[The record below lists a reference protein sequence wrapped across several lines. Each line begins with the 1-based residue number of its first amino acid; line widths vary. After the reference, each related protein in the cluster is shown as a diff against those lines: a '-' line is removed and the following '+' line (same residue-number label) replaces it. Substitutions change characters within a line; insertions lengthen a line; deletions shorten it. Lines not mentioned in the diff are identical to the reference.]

1 MNVIPHSSIVFYF
14 SIKNISYITKTI
26 KTILQYIQ
34 NMNLYKKKNCIL
46 GH

>member
-1 MNVIPHSSIVFYF
+1 MSYHILPLFFISAS
-14 SIKNISYITKTI
+14 KNISYITKTI